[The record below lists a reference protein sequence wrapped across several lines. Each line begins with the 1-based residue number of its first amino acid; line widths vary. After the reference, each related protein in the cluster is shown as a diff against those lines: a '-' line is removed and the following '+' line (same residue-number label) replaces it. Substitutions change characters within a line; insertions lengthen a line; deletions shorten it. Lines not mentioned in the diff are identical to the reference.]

1 MPKASSKAGKLSTLI
16 MSERFGRRTFRVDVN
31 EYAGCFNALL
41 NGRGFNV
48 SDAPLNIQRIWR
60 AYQLIDIHYPAE
72 LRGDVLVL
80 FIDWLLYRV
89 SLVVMDA
96 GDRDRAEEMFQSI
109 NDCGVRLSPMDH
121 LKRFLLSDAIRIHA
135 SWRARGP
142 RWCRLWRT

>member
-1 MPKASSKAGKLSTLI
+1 
-16 MSERFGRRTFRVDVN
+16 V
-31 EYAGCFNALL
+31 
-41 NGRGFNV
+41 
-48 SDAPLNIQRIWR
+48 
-60 AYQLIDIHYPAE
+60 E

-121 LKRFLLSDAIRIHA
+121 LKRFCSATPIRIHA
-135 SWRARGP
+135 SWKARGP